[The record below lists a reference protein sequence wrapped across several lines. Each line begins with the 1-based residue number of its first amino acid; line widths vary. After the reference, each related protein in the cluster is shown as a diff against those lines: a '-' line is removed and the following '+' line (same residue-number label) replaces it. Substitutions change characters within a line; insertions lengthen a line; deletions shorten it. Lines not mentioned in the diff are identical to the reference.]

1 MNISK
6 KHYHSL
12 SGKPREA
19 SNYRGFSL
27 VELLIAMVIGMTL
40 MAGILQV
47 AVSSKKNH
55 VVGEGLAR
63 LQENGRFAIDVM
75 TNDIREAGYLGYAV
89 ADGSVTANVWANPA
103 PPFPFDADNMLRGY
117 HWDGTNW
124 SPSTPASSGG
134 LGTVVDD
141 TDVLVIQYGGSCG
154 GQLIK
159 AMVTGNTPIKISQG
173 NSCNIGVNSVVVISD
188 FSNMD
193 VFKVNATSSPSS
205 AMLNINHSVGAGG
218 CGGVACNTQN
228 DLSVHYGT
236 DSELL
241 VIQSFT
247 YFLRDGA
254 GGSPS
259 LWRLNNNQA
268 TSATNPEELV
278 EGVEDMEILYGVDDD
293 AIDTTGYG
301 TADRYVDAAGVAGA
315 GGWVNVVTVRLALL
329 MKTTSDVLDTAQD
342 YTFLANTS
350 DTAVSAASA
359 TTATDLAVRRTLS
372 STIQLR
378 NRGLQ

>member
-1 MNISK
+1 MNISQ
-6 KHYHSL
+6 KHYRAL
-12 SGKPREA
+12 PGKSHEA
-19 SNYRGFSL
+19 SHYRGFSM

-75 TNDIREAGYLGYAV
+75 TNDIREAGYIGYAV
-89 ADGSVTANVWANPA
+89 ADGSITPNVWADPA

-124 SPSTPASSGG
+124 SPSTPASSGD

-159 AMVTGNTPIKISQG
+159 TMVQAVNSIKINQG
-173 NSCNIGVNSVVVISD
+173 NSCNLTAGSVAVISN
-188 FSNMD
+188 FSSMD
-193 VFKVNATSSPSS
+193 VFRVSSTNNTGAAIFNILHTSSGNPKY
-205 AMLNINHSVGAGG
+205 NTGG
-218 CGGVACNTQN
+218 N
-228 DLSVHYGT
+228 LSTKYT
-236 DSELL
+236 TESEIL
-241 VIQSFT
+241 VVQSFT

-301 TADRYVDAAGVAGA
+301 TADQYVDANGVGAA

-350 DTAVSAASA
+350 DTAVSAAST

-372 STIQLR
+372 ATIQLR